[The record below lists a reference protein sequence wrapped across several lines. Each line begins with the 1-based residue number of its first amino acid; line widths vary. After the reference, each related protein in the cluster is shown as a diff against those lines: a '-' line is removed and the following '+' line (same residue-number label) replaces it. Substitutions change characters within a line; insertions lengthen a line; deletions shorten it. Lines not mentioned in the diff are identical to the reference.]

1 MLGATFNIE
10 KNHVSTVSYKFHL
23 KIYEYSQH
31 EYKDR
36 NNFLKRSVSCFS
48 KVYALHESGKVKMKQ
63 KIVSNIKV

>member
-36 NNFLKRSVSCFS
+36 NNFLKD
-48 KVYALHESGKVKMKQ
+48 L
-63 KIVSNIKV
+63 